1 MSFLINLL
9 KFPFILWKIKSQMKT
24 QNVFINSLLQPILD
38 RFEESNDGSLSE
50 QDFKKIK
57 NYYGLGSVVLVGEG
71 IAGLHGCELSNKERK
86 ALTCVSAI
94 TGLYDDFFD
103 KSTPDLER
111 IKLLSEVDQ
120 TVYDVNTH
128 EALFR
133 ELLKTALQNISD
145 VKTSK
150 AFADEVYKSQVESL
164 KQKTAGLSWEELLEI
179 ALQKG
184 GFSLL
189 LYRSTLSP
197 VISDEEKHVLF
208 LIGGQLQVCNDVFDV
223 VKDLKEG
230 IQTLATEAKTI
241 QQLRELIRRID
252 VENRL
257 EVEKLDLPSTHYFNS
272 RIKFVT
278 SQTYVALDLYEKAT
292 LDTQGQFKPKAY
304 DSKEITLAMNQPANF
319 LKAVWK
325 YCA

>member
-1 MSFLINLL
+1 
-9 KFPFILWKIKSQMKT
+9 MKT

-208 LIGGQLQVCNDVFDV
+208 LIGS
-223 VKDLKEG
+223 
-230 IQTLATEAKTI
+230 ATG
-241 QQLRELIRRID
+241 L
-252 VENRL
+252 
-257 EVEKLDLPSTHYFNS
+257 
-272 RIKFVT
+272 
-278 SQTYVALDLYEKAT
+278 
-292 LDTQGQFKPKAY
+292 
-304 DSKEITLAMNQPANF
+304 
-319 LKAVWK
+319 
-325 YCA
+325 